1 MKREVLPRPPLVR
14 VTLDQATRERLKR
27 VLRDIFGSDPSG
39 RVILNANAGGV
50 LHAELEE
57 KAPRADKQ

>member
-1 MKREVLPRPPLVR
+1 MKREVIKRQLVR
-14 VTLDQATRERLKR
+14 VTLDEETRARLRR
-27 VLRDIFGSDPSG
+27 VLRDIFGCDPSG

-57 KAPRADKQ
+57 KAPRGNKT